1 MENYKITQTNKKMA
15 DKNITNI
22 AAAIVNDVRY
32 NQLKTAIY
40 EDLVNKD
47 HASIVAV
54 FKALQDYALEA
65 EDNSFHAGEKPAMI
79 TSRVGGH
86 DLEIDPDL
94 DDTLTPEEVS
104 LRK

>member
-1 MENYKITQTNKKMA
+1 MA
-15 DKNITNI
+15 DKNTTNL
-22 AAAIVNDVRY
+22 AAAIINDRRY
-32 NQLKTAIY
+32 SELKTSIY

-47 HASIVAV
+47 HATVVAV
-54 FKALQDYALEA
+54 FKTLQDYAIDA

-79 TSRVGGH
+79 TSKVGGH

-94 DDTLTPEEVS
+94 DDALTPEEVS